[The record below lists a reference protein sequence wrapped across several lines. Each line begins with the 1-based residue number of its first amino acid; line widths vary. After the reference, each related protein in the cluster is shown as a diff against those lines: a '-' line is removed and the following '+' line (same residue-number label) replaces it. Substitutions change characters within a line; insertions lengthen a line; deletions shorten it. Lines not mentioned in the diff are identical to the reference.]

1 MFVSKG
7 TLESCIRYGALAL
20 LNMTCFCV
28 INEYKLL
35 SGGILYEVAFSV
47 LFMNIIVEIIYLFRK
62 IELSKVFARKSV
74 LVSLIVS
81 IAWISS
87 TVGGDEFHFAFLEE
101 KEGAYFAELGG
112 YNNTLQSDLIRA
124 KSFLQNNQ
132 FFATYASAQEVVNNT
147 FQPSGTDYIIHV
159 LGDKERQKYLDSFEN
174 GNFKYAATIREN
186 YTEWETWAIRA
197 NQFFYRE
204 LYKNWKPV
212 YANTYEVYW
221 EKNPESTN
229 NILTNGYDLNVTE
242 VDSNTSKI
250 TITSDHEINGIA
262 DVYIDYE
269 LQGNGTR
276 SSKLLLHPELS
287 VSNTLKD
294 SGELELDFNTLRP
307 KSAEYIPVRIVNGY
321 GEVELQAKPTKST
334 KLVLN
339 DVNCKE
345 IFQSLQTTYRL
356 NM

>member
-1 MFVSKG
+1 M
-7 TLESCIRYGALAL
+7 
-20 LNMTCFCV
+20 
-28 INEYKLL
+28 
-35 SGGILYEVAFSV
+35 
-47 LFMNIIVEIIYLFRK
+47 
-62 IELSKVFARKSV
+62 
-74 LVSLIVS
+74 
-81 IAWISS
+81 
-87 TVGGDEFHFAFLEE
+87 
-101 KEGAYFAELGG
+101 
-112 YNNTLQSDLIRA
+112 
-124 KSFLQNNQ
+124 
-132 FFATYASAQEVVNNT
+132 
-147 FQPSGTDYIIHV
+147 
-159 LGDKERQKYLDSFEN
+159 
-174 GNFKYAATIREN
+174 
-186 YTEWETWAIRA
+186 
-197 NQFFYRE
+197 
-204 LYKNWKPV
+204 
-212 YANTYEVYW
+212 
-221 EKNPESTN
+221 
-229 NILTNGYDLNVTE
+229 TNGYDLNVTE